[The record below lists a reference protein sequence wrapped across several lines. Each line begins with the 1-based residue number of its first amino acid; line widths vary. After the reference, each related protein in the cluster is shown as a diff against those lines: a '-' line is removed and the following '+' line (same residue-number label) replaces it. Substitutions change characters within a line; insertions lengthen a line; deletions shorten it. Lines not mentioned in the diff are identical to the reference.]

1 MRLWGSW
8 ERLSQGWAWHSRNK
22 TLSFDYFKP
31 NDSPRSDTLQPSLN
45 NSNKVSSVATQTHTD
60 NRAPSENGIHTNTP
74 PPTYLCCIVHNTSC
88 FIKAKSHPLSVHK
101 HRSRLNRQGNTIPF
115 QGYLNIW
122 ACLPLTGLLLWARQT
137 PTIAQYCSC
146 SIAPQIGAH
155 KVISSLYMS
164 VYVCVYV
171 LVCWCVGVLS
181 TPWYNSFPFLISPSV
196 VSSRFI
202 SHIWGRTC
210 LSALCMLQTILS
222 EHYGGIRTPAF
233 YTKLNRHTGKK

>member
-210 LSALCMLQTILS
+210 LSALCMLQTIRS

>member
-8 ERLSQGWAWHSRNK
+8 ERLSQGWARNK
-22 TLSFDYFKP
+22 SFTWLFQAKWF
-31 NDSPRSDTLQPSLN
+31 SALRHTLQPSLN

-210 LSALCMLQTILS
+210 LSALCMLQTIRS

>member
-31 NDSPRSDTLQPSLN
+31 NDSPRSDTHFNLAWII
-45 NSNKVSSVATQTHTD
+45 ATKSPLWLHKHILITGHLVKM
-60 NRAPSENGIHTNTP
+60 GYTNTP

-210 LSALCMLQTILS
+210 LSALCMLQTIRS

>member
-1 MRLWGSW
+1 M
-8 ERLSQGWAWHSRNK
+8 
-22 TLSFDYFKP
+22 
-31 NDSPRSDTLQPSLN
+31 
-45 NSNKVSSVATQTHTD
+45 ATQTHTD

-210 LSALCMLQTILS
+210 LSALCMLQTIRS

-233 YTKLNRHTGKK
+233 YTKLNRHTEKKSYVCCRNKVVIYFVKIRQ